1 MKVHKAGIKTIN
13 YATAVLTA
21 LIIASWFFI
30 TDTVL
35 KLALLSSAAVV
46 YFLIVQFFRYPQ
58 RTIVANEKVILSP
71 ADGKVCDIKE
81 FVENEYLKTKCL
93 QISIFMSP
101 TNVHINWIPVPGVV
115 TYMKHKDGEFYAA
128 FKDKSAEENERTTT
142 AIKMN
147 DGREI
152 VMRQIAGAMARRI
165 INYVSVGDQVDQSTE
180 VGFIRFG
187 SRVDLFLPLY
197 TKLNVKL
204 GDKVTGSQTIIGEL
218 QS

>member
-1 MKVHKAGIKTIN
+1 MKVHKAGIKTI
-13 YATAVLTA
+13 YFATAILAVLVLLA
-21 LIIASWFFI
+21 WFFL
-30 TDTVL
+30 TDTVIEVAVL
-35 KLALLSSAAVV
+35 FAAAVV
-46 YFLIVQFFRYPQ
+46 YFLVIQFFRHPK
-58 RTIVANEKVILSP
+58 RTIIQNEKLILSP
-71 ADGKVCDIKE
+71 ADGKVCNIKE

-101 TNVHINWIPVPGVV
+101 TNVHINWIPVPGKV
-115 TYMKHKDGEFYAA
+115 TYMEHKDGEFYAA
-128 FKDKSAEENERTTT
+128 FKHKSAEENERTTT
-142 AIKMN
+142 AIRMN

-187 SRVDLFLPLY
+187 SRVDLFLPLD
-197 TKLNVKL
+197 TKLKVKL

-218 QS
+218 HS